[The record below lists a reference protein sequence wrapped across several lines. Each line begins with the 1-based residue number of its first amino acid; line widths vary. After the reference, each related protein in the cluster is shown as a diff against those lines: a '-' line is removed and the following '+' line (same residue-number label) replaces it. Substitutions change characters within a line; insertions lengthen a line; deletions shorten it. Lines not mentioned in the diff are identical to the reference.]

1 MKKENNNLS
10 RANLLQRIAVAPL
23 AIGAFAALAAEADA
37 KAPQKAVMYQD
48 KPKDGKKCYQCR
60 FYIDNAK
67 DPAKANGGC
76 TQVSGSIS
84 PNGWCVV
91 YAAGSH
97 KGNGTV
103 GGGNRKSD
111 DKADKKMMKKH

>member
-1 MKKENNNLS
+1 MEKPNQNLT
-10 RANLLQRIAVAPL
+10 RGTLLQRIAVAPI

-48 KPKDGKKCYQCR
+48 NPKDGKKCSQCK

-67 DPAKANGGC
+67 DPKAKGGC
-76 TQVSGSIS
+76 TQVDGAIS

-91 YAAGSH
+91 YSAGPHSGNKAAGAGGKMQK
-97 KGNGTV
+97 KG
-103 GGGNRKSD
+103 
-111 DKADKKMMKKH
+111 KM

>member
-1 MKKENNNLS
+1 VEDSQKLT
-10 RANLLQRIAVAPL
+10 RGGLLQRIAVAPI

-48 KPKDGKKCYQCR
+48 QPKDGKKCAQCK
-60 FYIDNAK
+60 FYINAAK
-67 DPAKANGGC
+67 DPDKARGGC
-76 TQVSGSIS
+76 TQVVGSIS

-91 YAAGSH
+91 YAAGSN

-103 GGGNRKSD
+103 GGGAMKD
-111 DKADKKMMKKH
+111 DKKMKKH